1 VMDYE
6 NRAYFNYPKDY
17 KKLGY
22 KTHKSSLLGLR
33 ELITNNIIACDVRPH
48 HYWLN
53 PTIVCKG
60 ERFAMYTEFVIGK
73 DGKQIKAENQLK
85 QQNKTLREALPEG
98 VQDKLKKASASKPF
112 NEDNSLPFDKVNP
125 YRQTS
130 ILDEDQQME

>member
-1 VMDYE
+1 MYLTKTMDYE

-60 ERFAMYTEFVIGK
+60 ERFAMYTEFVVGK
-73 DGKQIKAENQLK
+73 DGEQIKAENQLK
-85 QQNKTLREALPEG
+85 QQNKILKETLPQEVEL
-98 VQDKLKKASASKPF
+98 KLEKASESDLFVDYEKKIHTCKP
-112 NEDNSLPFDKVNP
+112 L
-125 YRQTS
+125 Y
-130 ILDEDQQME
+130 